1 MVKCIGLYDE
11 VYLFRVNVY
20 RKIETCDFD
29 DEELYEDY
37 EDIIDKI
44 YSMKKEEI
52 KPFFKNLCDF
62 YSGRFFEDVCISM
75 TELTEDEKYGRTMF
89 KQNWD
94 GHTNV
99 K

>member
-1 MVKCIGLYDE
+1 MVECIGLYDE
-11 VYLFRVNVY
+11 VYLYRVNVY
-20 RKIETCDFD
+20 RKYETFD
-29 DEELYEDY
+29 GDEDY
-37 EDIIDKI
+37 EDIEDKI
-44 YSMKKEEI
+44 YSMKKEDI

-62 YSGRFFEDVCISM
+62 YSGQFYEDVCISM
-75 TELTEDEKYGRTMF
+75 TELTEDEKYGYTMF